1 MAITRTQTQVTWSL
15 ASTKSVTSATEVTS
29 DVITLDDTCVALSI
43 QLSADNAGTPASGD
57 TAVWRIQWSNGDVL
71 ANGGSPAE
79 DYDTSEHSQFIG
91 QLDTYGTNTPGEDP
105 ARMTVTVTPVA
116 KKFMLAVT
124 CANAAT
130 RNVTVAARIDEQRAA

>member
-1 MAITRTQTQVTWSL
+1 MAITRVQTQVTWSS
-15 ASTKSVTSATEVTS
+15 ASTLSVTSATEVVS

-71 ANGGSPAE
+71 ANTGD
-79 DYDTSEHSQFIG
+79 DYDTSEHAQFLA
-91 QLDTYGTNTPGEDP
+91 QLDTFATNTPGEDP
-105 ARMTVTVTPVA
+105 ARTTVTVTPVS
-116 KKFMLAVT
+116 KKFKLACT

-130 RNVTVAARIDEQRAA
+130 RNVTIAARIDEQRAA

>member
-1 MAITRTQTQVTWSL
+1 MAITRTQTQVTWSS
-15 ASTKSVTSATEVTS
+15 ASTLSVTSATEVVS

-71 ANGGSPAE
+71 ANTGD
-79 DYDTSEHSQFIG
+79 DYDTTEHAQYLTT
-91 QLDTYGTNTPGEDP
+91 LDTFATNTPGEDP
-105 ARMTVTVTPVA
+105 VRRTIDVPPTAT
-116 KKFMLAVT
+116 KFKLAVT

-130 RNVTVAARIDEQRAA
+130 RNVVIAARIDEQRAA

>member
-1 MAITRTQTQVTWSL
+1 MAITRTQTQVTWS
-15 ASTKSVTSATEVTS
+15 AANTKSVTSATEVTS

-71 ANGGSPAE
+71 ADTGD
-79 DYDTSEHSQFIG
+79 DYDTSEHAQFLA
-91 QLDTYGTNTPGEDP
+91 QLDTYSTNTPGEDP

-116 KKFMLAVT
+116 KKFKLAVT